1 MKKLTILG
9 IAAVIAILSS
19 CGSAKNQGPRC
30 SKSNKSS
37 WNNRFINS
45 L

>member
-9 IAAVIAILSS
+9 IAVIIAILSA
-19 CGSAKNQGPRC
+19 CGSAKSQEPRC
-30 SKSNKSS
+30 SKSNKSN
-37 WNNRFINS
+37 WNHNFINT